1 MVGFKALQER
11 TAAQEKQ
18 AKAHGGRLDTI
29 STDLAEL
36 QKKAADTLAALTEA
50 KRRQLELSHRVLRV
64 LVRQESTRK
73 VGFTITQQEEV
84 IRGQLENL
92 QVIKLI

>member
-1 MVGFKALQER
+1 MRNVTFK
-11 TAAQEKQ
+11 
-18 AKAHGGRLDTI
+18 I
-29 STDLAEL
+29 
-36 QKKAADTLAALTEA
+36 
-50 KRRQLELSHRVLRV
+50 LRIIILKV

-92 QVIKLI
+92 QVVN